1 MLFYNFLYT
10 ITNITMSTNVQTLP
24 YGLRSRPSMTLGI
37 TITAPYMTLTEL
49 QFAIK
54 QSLGT
59 CDSITRFEWDEEKFA
74 YIIEYASR
82 PIEETAPPDVL
93 NIIRKKKSAAEL
105 TAHKASIKFPHNLQH
120 NEIVDLDDLDVPD
133 FPRSWS
139 RSILSVFW
147 DLQLK
152 CLCFEFRHFKGDR
165 ISSIDLR
172 NLIVSHFSR
181 ILQIQYNLKN
191 ALVDAGVDI
200 DNTNLRDYLV
210 RDLV

>member
-1 MLFYNFLYT
+1 
-10 ITNITMSTNVQTLP
+10 MSTNVQTLP
-24 YGLRSRPSMTLGI
+24 YGLRSRPSIRLGNSFNV
-37 TITAPYMTLTEL
+37 PFMTLTEL

-54 QSLGT
+54 QALGT
-59 CDSITRFEWDEEKFA
+59 CESITRFEWDEENFS

-105 TAHKASIKFPHNLQH
+105 TARKASIKFPHNLQH
-120 NEIVDLDDLDVPD
+120 NEILNVDDLDVPD

-152 CLCFEFRHFKGDR
+152 CLCFDFRHFKGDR

-181 ILQIQYNLKN
+181 ILEIQYNLKN
-191 ALVDAGVDI
+191 ALVEAGVDI
-200 DNTNLRDYLV
+200 DNTNLRYYLV
-210 RDLV
+210 CDLV